1 MSFEVSETQ
10 RTPRKTYFQMAAR
23 RANGDKV
30 YITSDSRRVVEK
42 IRRLLM
48 SVARRSGLRMLEIAQ
63 MAEVVAIVKENPG
76 VPDAVLGIA
85 PAPHPRDTR
94 QDVNVLEERFI
105 ADLKITNAILDDDAI
120 GIDVLAWI
128 ADWHLGWSRFWALRH
143 PNPDCK
149 AYFAAQFAEDFG
161 VRPPKIR
168 EIAKGRLD
176 A

>member
-10 RTPRKTYFQMAAR
+10 RTPRKTFFQMAAR

-30 YITSDSRRVVEK
+30 YITGDSRRVVEK

-63 MAEVVAIVKENPG
+63 MAEVVAIVRENPG

-94 QDVNVLEERFI
+94 QDVNVLWEQWL
-105 ADLKITNAILDDDAI
+105 ADIETTNAILDDDETC
-120 GIDVLAWI
+120 IDVIAWV
-128 ADWHLGWSRFWALRH
+128 AEWQAGWCRFWALRARD
-143 PNPDCK
+143 P
-149 AYFAAQFAEDFG
+149 AARASFRRSLAHNLGTQQPAI
-161 VRPPKIR
+161 KQ
-168 EIAKGRLD
+168 IAQGRLD

>member
-10 RTPRKTYFQMAAR
+10 RTPRRTFFQMAAR
-23 RANGDKV
+23 RTNGDKV
-30 YITSDSRRVVEK
+30 YITGDSRRVVEK

-48 SVARRSGLRMLEIAQ
+48 GVARRSGLKMLEIAQ
-63 MAEVVAIVKENPG
+63 MAEVVAIVRENPG

-120 GIDVLAWI
+120 GIDVIAWI
-128 ADWHLGWSRFWALRH
+128 ADWHLGWSRFGRCVILTPTAKHILQCSLPKTLRYG
-143 PNPDCK
+143 N
-149 AYFAAQFAEDFG
+149 QRSE
-161 VRPPKIR
+161 R
-168 EIAKGRLD
+168 
-176 A
+176 

>member
-1 MSFEVSETQ
+1 MSFEVSSTP
-10 RTPRKTYFQMAAR
+10 RTPRRTFFQMAAR
-23 RANGDKV
+23 RTNGDKV
-30 YITSDSRRVVEK
+30 FITGDSRRVVEK

-63 MAEVVAIVKENPG
+63 MAEVVAIVRENPG

-149 AYFAAQFAEDFG
+149 AYFAAQFAEDFE
-161 VRPPKIR
+161 VRQPKIR

>member
-1 MSFEVSETQ
+1 MSFEVSSTP
-10 RTPRKTYFQMAAR
+10 RTPRKTFFQMAAR
-23 RANGDKV
+23 RTNGDKV
-30 YITSDSRRVVEK
+30 FITGDSRREVEK
-42 IRRLLM
+42 ARSLLM
-48 SVARRSGLRMLEIAQ
+48 RAARRSGLRMLEVAR
-63 MAEVVAIVKENPG
+63 MTELAAIVMDNPG

-120 GIDVLAWI
+120 GIDVIAWI

-149 AYFAAQFAEDFG
+149 AYFAVQFAEDFE
-161 VRPPKIR
+161 VRQPKIR

>member
-1 MSFEVSETQ
+1 MSFEVSSTP
-10 RTPRKTYFQMAAR
+10 RTPRKTFFQMAAR
-23 RANGDKV
+23 RTNGDKV
-30 YITSDSRRVVEK
+30 FITGDSRRVVEK

-48 SVARRSGLRMLEIAQ
+48 SVARRSGLKMLEIAQ
-63 MAEVVAIVKENPG
+63 MAEVVAIVRENPG

-120 GIDVLAWI
+120 GIDVIAWI

-149 AYFAAQFAEDFG
+149 AYFAVQFTEDFE
-161 VRPPKIR
+161 VRQPKIR

>member
-10 RTPRKTYFQMAAR
+10 RTPRRTFFQMAAR

-30 YITSDSRRVVEK
+30 YITGDSGRVVEK

-63 MAEVVAIVKENPG
+63 MAEVVAIVRENPG
-76 VPDAVLGIA
+76 APAPVVGIA
-85 PAPHPRDTR
+85 PAPHPSDTR
-94 QDVNVLEERFI
+94 QDVHVLEERFI

-143 PNPDCK
+143 PNKGCK
-149 AYFAAQFAEDFG
+149 AYFAVQFAEGFE
-161 VRPPKIR
+161 VRQSKIK
-168 EIAKGRLD
+168 EIARGRLD

>member
-10 RTPRKTYFQMAAR
+10 RTPRKSYFQMAAR
-23 RANGDKV
+23 RTNGDKI
-30 YITSDSRRVVEK
+30 YITGDSRRVVEK
-42 IRRLLM
+42 ARSLLM
-48 SVARRSGLRMLEIAQ
+48 RAARRSGLRMLEVAQ
-63 MAEVVAIVKENPG
+63 MAEVAAIVMENPG

-85 PAPHPRDTR
+85 KAPHPHDTR
-94 QDVNVLEERFI
+94 QDVDVLEERFI

-143 PNPDCK
+143 SNPDCK
-149 AYFAAQFAEDFG
+149 AYFALQFAEDFE
-161 VRPPKIR
+161 VRQPKIK
-168 EIAKGRLD
+168 EIARGRLD